1 MEGEPE
7 DFKEFVLDSHPLRIR
22 RRVAWGECDP
32 AGVVYTPRFADYA
45 TEAALWF
52 IKRVLRPH
60 LPQNVGS
67 PLKGMRFEF
76 HRTLKT
82 DDVFDMRVKLIEIRQ
97 RTFDLEIQATDLAGE
112 RRFTAVVSPI
122 LVDRHSFT
130 SVPIP
135 AEVRAALENYKA
147 ISAGGE

>member
-1 MEGEPE
+1 MEREPT
-7 DFKEFVLDSHPLRIR
+7 EFTEVVLGATPLRIR

-52 IKRVLRPH
+52 IKLVMRPH
-60 LPQNVGS
+60 LPENIGS
-67 PLKGMRFEF
+67 PVKAMRFEF

-82 DDVFDMRVKLIEIRQ
+82 DDVFDMRVNLIEMRQ
-97 RTFDLEIQATDLAGE
+97 RTFDLQIQATDLAGE

-122 LVDRHSFT
+122 LVDRQSFT

-135 AEVRAALENYKA
+135 AEVRAVLENYKA